1 MNIPTLQKIKSSS
14 QKELYRNNLKNQ
26 LILKSANISNK
37 IIESKIKKSEE
48 MYMRAKQ
55 RQNRLEIARIN
66 SELMRMEKIFKV
78 EMKHMDRNFSNKYR
92 KINQIFNIYD
102 IIKYYNDINYY
113 NLNNRNDFLNK
124 NDDYILNDIKNEYDY
139 KNY

>member
-1 MNIPTLQKIKSSS
+1 MNIPTFQKIKSSS
-14 QKELYRNNLKNQ
+14 QKELYGNNLKNQ